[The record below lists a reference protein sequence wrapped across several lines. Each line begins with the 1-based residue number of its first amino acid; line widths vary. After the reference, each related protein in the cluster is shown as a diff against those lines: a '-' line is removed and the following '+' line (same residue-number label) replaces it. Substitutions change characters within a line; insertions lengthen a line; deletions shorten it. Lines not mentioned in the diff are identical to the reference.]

1 MRTRKNLID
10 LTLDECYTQIL
21 VYFLLK
27 QVSPFRFMGIYY
39 HYYQHYINP
48 AAIKIHKHFWQIL
61 LFHICLNESYSNGKW
76 GYLQSWAKYLAQNR
90 EIQ

>member
-1 MRTRKNLID
+1 MRTRNNLID

-48 AAIKIHKHFWQIL
+48 VTIKIHKHF
-61 LFHICLNESYSNGKW
+61 
-76 GYLQSWAKYLAQNR
+76 
-90 EIQ
+90 